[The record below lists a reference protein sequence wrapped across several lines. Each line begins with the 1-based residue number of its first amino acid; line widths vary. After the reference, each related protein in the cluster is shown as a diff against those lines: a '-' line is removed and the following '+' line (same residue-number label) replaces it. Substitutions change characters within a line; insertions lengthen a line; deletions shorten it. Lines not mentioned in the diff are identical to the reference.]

1 VNSITAAG
9 LSAIVNL
16 VVLVGIPLGIYS
28 LWHKLRHKRKLAE
41 IAHRAGLCIGKGKYL
56 GYAAGISAIIAG
68 IVVAV
73 HLFQGPSDGE
83 GLLTREG
90 SAMAKFAGL
99 GLTGESI
106 ILALIYGVIQTG
118 FSEELLFRGLI
129 AGSLGRRLPLLWAN
143 MIQSIIFL
151 LPHLLLLLIVPE
163 LWWLLI
169 VVLVGAMVKGW
180 LRIKSDSILGP
191 WMMHA
196 TANVSMALSVAVRAA
211 G

>member
-1 VNSITAAG
+1 
-9 LSAIVNL
+9 
-16 VVLVGIPLGIYS
+16 
-28 LWHKLRHKRKLAE
+28 
-41 IAHRAGLCIGKGKYL
+41 
-56 GYAAGISAIIAG
+56 
-68 IVVAV
+68 
-73 HLFQGPSDGE
+73 
-83 GLLTREG
+83 
-90 SAMAKFAGL
+90 MAQFAGL

-143 MIQSIIFL
+143 VIQSIIFL

-169 VVLVGAMVKGW
+169 VAFFTALVKGW

-191 WMMHA
+191 
-196 TANVSMALSVAVRAA
+196 
-211 G
+211 